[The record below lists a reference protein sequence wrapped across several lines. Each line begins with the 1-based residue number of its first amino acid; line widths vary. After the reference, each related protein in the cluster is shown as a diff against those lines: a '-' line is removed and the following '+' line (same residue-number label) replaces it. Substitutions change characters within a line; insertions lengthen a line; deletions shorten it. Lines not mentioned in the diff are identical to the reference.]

1 MCLTI
6 SMRQYYVLTIIE
18 AAKLTNNSK
27 KSNNN
32 AYCDSQINISC
43 LQSKTD
49 KTTKKSDNFNV

>member
-1 MCLTI
+1 MC
-6 SMRQYYVLTIIE
+6 SMQQYYMLTIIE

-49 KTTKKSDNFNV
+49 KTTKKSDNFNA